1 MMLEKFSCINNGGLE
16 IYYKDYFDS
25 PYKIDQQLMAGFF
38 YAIQSISEEIRNPVN
53 FIRLQNSLIY
63 IKSYGDFILIL
74 MFSSLPDES
83 FVSKAFEE
91 LANLVI
97 KYYTNL
103 TKFEQPLKFKDKV
116 DEILSIFKNKNIL
129 DTSINDE
136 IANKIAILGL
146 SKAGKTSIKK
156 KFFDRYTE
164 AKLKSIRPTIGIE
177 ITKNIENFLQES
189 IIVSDFGGQKLY
201 INKYLLEEKNWI
213 NISSVIY
220 VIDIQDKESFAES
233 LNYLKSIWENI
244 TKLNTRIPFLA
255 IFFHKYDESL
265 RSELQDNIQ
274 ELLTMLRDYMKQS
287 VFFFT
292 SIDDNSIINAFIK
305 TLFLSLPSL
314 IIKQI
319 LQSFLIEIF
328 QEKVLDK
335 IKELKLTEKDTEQL
349 HQAGESIGEEVLN
362 NFQKKWVEY
371 YLGKF
376 KVMEQQLN
384 TKKVY
389 LTLNGSILTIEIDNW
404 TKNEIPSSITDP
416 FLTGFLKSIFKSLY
430 ISTPM
435 TFESNKISTKWKIN
449 INPVF

>member
-1 MMLEKFSCINNGGLE
+1 MLEKFSCINNGGLE